1 MGACSGRRNDNHGAR
16 IGEGNRPWSA
26 GAGSGALA
34 TGLVVMVHVL
44 TKLRAAAPLATAS
57 LDWRNPPTKPQSLFL
72 WEAFVTAQDK
82 GAHHEDDALLAAKAF
97 AGALTKLDGR
107 QRITPEPC
115 LNLLGA
121 ALLRT
126 GWSTDLSLLSADVL
140 VLRQ

>member
-1 MGACSGRRNDNHGAR
+1 M
-16 IGEGNRPWSA
+16 
-26 GAGSGALA
+26 
-34 TGLVVMVHVL
+34 VMVHVL